1 MAGPFDFTGQN
12 IEDTYERVVQTD
24 GTNFYD
30 GTGSAISI
38 VSSKVN
44 LISEV
49 GTNTNYELTFGSL
62 PLGGGGSFLR
72 ADGNPSTTNRL
83 SYNPSTNTLNT
94 FNLEAKN
101 NLTTLGSITASG
113 NISASG
119 TIYAGLST
127 GTSNT
132 VVISDNGELK
142 TDNVD
147 SKIFGNNLVDYT
159 ATLSPV
165 TPASRQLAIWSSAG
179 TIRGYDGLTASSDG
193 IITATAIS
201 ASLSAANIS
210 YIGFLDVTKLR
221 INGVI
226 VGQYI
231 SNNTVLGNAV
241 DTKTI
246 IESPKLEVNDLDVL
260 GNISGTV
267 DGGKF

>member
-1 MAGPFDFTGQN
+1 MAGPLNFTGQN
-12 IEDTYERVVQTD
+12 IEDTYQRIVQVS
-24 GTNFYD
+24 GSGFCD
-30 GTGSAISI
+30 GTGSAVTIGSTQI
-38 VSSKVN
+38 RLNSDAVS
-44 LISEV
+44 
-49 GTNTNYELTFGSL
+49 NTNYELVFGEL
-62 PLGGGGSFLR
+62 PLGGGNSELT
-72 ADGNPSTTNRL
+72 ADGNPSTGNRL
-83 SYNPSTNTLNT
+83 TFNPSTKTLT
-94 FNLEAKN
+94 TSNLEVKTN
-101 NLTTLGSITASG
+101 ILTPNITASG

-119 TIYAGLST
+119 TIHAGLST

-179 TIRGYDGLTASSDG
+179 TIRGYDGLTASPNG
-193 IITATAIS
+193 VITATAIS
-201 ASLSAANIS
+201 ASLNAANIS
-210 YIGFLDVTKLR
+210 YIGFLDVSKLR
-221 INGVI
+221 INGVL

-231 SNNTVLGNAV
+231 SNNTVLGNPA

-246 IESPKLEVNDLDVL
+246 IESPKLEVTDLDVL
-260 GNISGTV
+260 GDISGTI